1 MIEYPFDMVE
11 TNQTYNF
18 TADNDPT
25 QAFTVE
31 QSINVQSTSDY
42 PDLNDKPQINSVELI
57 GNKSSSDLGLANA
70 EHTHTKSDIT
80 DFSHTHTKTDI
91 TDFAHSHS
99 KADITDFSHTHTTE
113 DITDFPTI
121 PQQTLY
127 IVNVGYD
134 DDEEEYYLVGTTF
147 EDICEAYDSGKALI
161 LIYTD
166 EDGYGH
172 EYILYDYAPDDGYIS
187 FVATISP
194 VLIKVFAIDEY
205 DAVTYDES
213 NATTNDIIN
222 NSMFVKGMTSI
233 WSGSSTTGAST
244 SEKKTTISGF
254 LASDQTVG
262 VMVVITFSNTNTA
275 SVSGLKLNVSNRGAK
290 PIKRLVNGALADL
303 DDASDL
309 TGTMP
314 FIYDGTNWV
323 TWYDTPDTKVYQQYQ
338 ASSGYSYWRPLL
350 IGKSS
355 SGTEGFNPSTVT
367 DQAYIFNTL
376 EVQPSTGLIRMGGAS
391 FYSGSYTSKMTP
403 TTLTAN
409 RTITVPNKSGTMAM
423 LEDVPTKVSDLN
435 NDSGFLT
442 LADLPVYDG
451 SVV

>member
-1 MIEYPFDMVE
+1 MIEFPFDINE
-11 TNQTYNF
+11 QNQTYDF
-18 TADNDPT
+18 TVENPAYD
-25 QAFTVE
+25 FSVE
-31 QSINVQSTSDY
+31 QSINVQTTSDY
-42 PDLNDKPQINSVELI
+42 PDLNDKPQINSVELL
-57 GNKSSSDLGLANA
+57 GNKSSSDLGLADA
-70 EHTHTKSDIT
+70 EHTHVKADITDFAHTHTKSDIT
-80 DFSHTHTKTDI
+80 DFSHSHSKTDI
-91 TDFAHSHS
+91 TDFA
-99 KADITDFSHTHTTE
+99 HTHTTE

-127 IVNVGYD
+127 IINVSYD
-134 DDEEEYYLVGTTF
+134 SDEDEYYLTDTTF
-147 EDICEAYDSGKALI
+147 ADICDEYDSGKALI

-166 EDGYGH
+166 EDGYAH
-172 EYILYDYAPDDGYIS
+172 EYTLYDYAPDDGYIS

-194 VLIKVFAIDEY
+194 VIIKVFAIDED

-213 NATTNDIIN
+213 KATTSDLTN

-233 WSGSSTTGAST
+233 WSGTSTTGAST
-244 SEKKTTISGF
+244 SEKKVTISGF

-262 VMVVITFSNTNTA
+262 VMVFITFSNTNTA
-275 SVSGLKLNVSNRGAK
+275 VVSGLKLNVSNRGAK
-290 PIKRLVNGALADL
+290 PIKRLFNGALADL
-303 DDASDL
+303 DDPSSL
-309 TGTMP
+309 SGTMP

-355 SGTEGFNPSTVT
+355 SGTEGFNPSSTT
-367 DQAYIFNTL
+367 DQAYVFNTL

-391 FYSGSYTSKMTP
+391 FYSGSYTTKMTP
-403 TTLTAN
+403 TSLTAN
-409 RTITVPNKSGTMAM
+409 RTITIPNESGTMAM

-442 LADLPVYDG
+442 LADLPIYNGGV
-451 SVV
+451 S